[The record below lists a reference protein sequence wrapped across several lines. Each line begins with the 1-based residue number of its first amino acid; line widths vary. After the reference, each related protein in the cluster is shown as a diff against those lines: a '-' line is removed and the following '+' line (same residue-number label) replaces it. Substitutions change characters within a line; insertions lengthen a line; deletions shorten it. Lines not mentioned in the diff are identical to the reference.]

1 MRKAWR
7 RLALFGPPVLIIV
20 FELAHPVVLPPIY
33 PAVLHHLPWW
43 LYLHVAN
50 LALFPL
56 FGLAAYL
63 LVRDVPNRAAA
74 WSRVAIVVYVPVYA
88 SFDALVGVGT
98 GILVQNASGLDP
110 SGRAVAEPLIDA
122 YWNNGILSAIAALGS
137 IAWVIAMFASAVA
150 FTRAERRRAAA
161 IAAIV
166 LFPVGG
172 WDEMNLFLPSGGHVP
187 LSWWLV
193 TIGIGAVMFLVSR
206 ALAPTFLALAGG
218 LFGAAH
224 VPPTGP
230 LGAACF
236 LAAAIVLEL
245 AREKEATLAGRGNR
259 SESPGTRE
267 KNSGR

>member
-1 MRKAWR
+1 MQKTLR
-7 RLALFGPPVLIIV
+7 RLALFVPPVLIIV
-20 FELAHPVVLPPIY
+20 FELAHPIVLPPIY

-56 FGLAAYL
+56 FGLAAYI
-63 LVRDVPNRAAA
+63 LVKDVPNRAAA
-74 WSRVAIVVYVPVYA
+74 WSRVAIAVYVPLYA
-88 SFDALVGVGT
+88 CFDALVGVGT

-110 SGRAVAEPLIDA
+110 SARAVVEPLIDA
-122 YWNNGILSAIAALGS
+122 YWNSGILFAIAALGS
-137 IAWVIAMFASAVA
+137 IAWVIAMLASAVA
-150 FTRAERRRAAA
+150 FTRPERRRAAA

-172 WDEMNLFLPSGGHVP
+172 WAETHLFLPSGGHIP

-193 TIGIGAVMFLVSR
+193 TIGIGAVLFLVSR
-206 ALAPTFLALAGG
+206 ALSPTLLALAGG

-236 LAAAIVLEL
+236 LAAAVVLEL
-245 AREKEATLAGRGNR
+245 ARGKEQARAGRESR
-259 SESPGTRE
+259 S
-267 KNSGR
+267 